1 MNEETKEKIHDLKKK
16 GWLDVWFAFDVL
28 GVNKEITENSL
39 ENHVSKLGN
48 LNIVFIYEKDIKSAD
63 KVDNPPTGIEE
74 AWSQVAELKLFIK
87 SFPDLMNIIYLYG
100 PSAIEILGPDRKE
113 LKLEE
118 MQDIANS
125 LAGIMHQF
133 AAAGAGGVIITPK

>member
-1 MNEETKEKIHDLKKK
+1 MDDEMKDKIHELRKN

-28 GVNKEITENSL
+28 GVNKEIIESSL
-39 ENHVSKLGN
+39 KNHISRIEN
-48 LNIVFIYEKDIKSAD
+48 LNVTFVYEKDVKSAD
-63 KVDNPPTGIEE
+63 KVDNPPKGVEE
-74 AWSQVAELKLFIK
+74 AWSQVVELKLFIK
-87 SFPDLMNIIYLYG
+87 SFPDLINIIYLYG
-100 PSAIEILGPDRKE
+100 PSAIEIMAPEKKE